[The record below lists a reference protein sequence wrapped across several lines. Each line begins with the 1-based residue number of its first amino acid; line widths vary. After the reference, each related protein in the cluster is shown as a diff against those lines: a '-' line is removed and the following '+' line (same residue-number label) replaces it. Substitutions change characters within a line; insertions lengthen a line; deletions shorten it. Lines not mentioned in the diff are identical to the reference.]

1 MKDIHIKR
9 VNIALAIWLLIGVI
23 LTTIFLMLST
33 RIFVK
38 RWIIFPSVILYL
50 FVVALIIIL
59 GGKKENEKKL
69 LKY

>member
-38 RWIIFPSVILYL
+38 RWIIFTSVILYL

-59 GGKKENEKKL
+59 GGKKENEKN
-69 LKY
+69 Y

>member
-38 RWIIFPSVILYL
+38 RWIIFTSVILYL

-59 GGKKENEKKL
+59 GGKIL
-69 LKY
+69 WHS

>member
-1 MKDIHIKR
+1 MIMKDIHIKR
-9 VNIALAIWLLIGVI
+9 VNIVLAIWLLIGVI

-38 RWIIFPSVILYL
+38 RWIIFTSVILYL

-59 GGKKENEKKL
+59 GGKKENEKN
-69 LKY
+69 Y